1 MTPVLNRAG
10 WLRLYTDLDFHRW
23 GMIGARKMGDYRL
36 ALALRCVDNEGRRL
50 PGRAFPGHSVVTS
63 YRAARFTQAVEREMA
78 AEEARRRLAVVGL

>member
-23 GMIGARKMGDYRL
+23 GMIGARKMGDYRM
-36 ALALRCVDNEGRRL
+36 ALALRCVDDEGRRL
-50 PGRAFPGHSVVTS
+50 WSFPGHVRVTKH
-63 YRAARFTQAVEREMA
+63 RADMFTQAVEREMA